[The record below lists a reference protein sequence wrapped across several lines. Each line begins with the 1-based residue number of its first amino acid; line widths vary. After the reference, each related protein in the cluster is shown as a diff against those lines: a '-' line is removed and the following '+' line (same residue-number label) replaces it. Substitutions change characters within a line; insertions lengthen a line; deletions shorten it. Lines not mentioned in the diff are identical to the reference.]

1 MSITD
6 NIKKTPLIRGLIVFY
21 KTYLGI
27 KRSQFGY
34 CHESVVLNPP
44 IWFGNKKNVFL
55 YENTNIS
62 SYSFISANNAK
73 FIVKK
78 NTAIAERLSVH
89 TGNHAVIS
97 GKFIT
102 DITEDIKPK
111 GFDKDVIVES
121 DVWIGCNVTLLAGVH
136 IGRGAVIAAG
146 SVVNKDV
153 PPYAIVGGVPA
164 KLIKFKWTIDEII
177 MHEKMLYNEEERFTR
192 QYLIGLFDNK

>member
-1 MSITD
+1 M
-6 NIKKTPLIRGLIVFY
+6 
-21 KTYLGI
+21 
-27 KRSQFGY
+27 
-34 CHESVVLNPP
+34 
-44 IWFGNKKNVFL
+44 
-55 YENTNIS
+55 
-62 SYSFISANNAK
+62 
-73 FIVKK
+73 
-78 NTAIAERLSVH
+78 SVH

-102 DITEDIKPK
+102 DITEDVKPK

>member
-1 MSITD
+1 MSIKER
-6 NIKKTPLIRGLIVFY
+6 IKKTPFVRGLVIFY

-34 CHESVVLNPP
+34 CHKSVVFNPP

-62 SYSFISANNAK
+62 SNSFISANNAK
-73 FIVKK
+73 FIVKS

-89 TGNHAVIS
+89 TGNHAFIS

-102 DITEDIKPK
+102 DVTEDIKPK

-136 IGRGAVIAAG
+136 IGRGAVVAAG
-146 SVVNKDV
+146 AVVNKDV

-164 KLIKFKWTIDEII
+164 KLIKFKWSIDEIL
-177 MHEKMLYNEEERFTR
+177 MHEKALYSEEERFTR
-192 QYLIGLFDNK
+192 QYLVEIIDNK